1 MDVSTSNPFPTTT
14 TPIIIMI
21 IITEYVAGCTSRHTG
36 NHKLVVVTQPAVCT
50 RRVTSAVIPQC
61 RAHGASLER
70 DDDDGGGRCTRS
82 DHTAGKRCQSFNGET
97 FTAGL
102 RPWERI
108 LTQSWVELGGWG
120 LRRGSFWSRLLLF
133 NVFSFYRRM

>member
-14 TPIIIMI
+14 TPIIIMMML
-21 IITEYVAGCTSRHTG
+21 IITEYVAGCTSCHSG

-50 RRVTSAVIPQC
+50 RRLTSAVIPQC

-102 RPWERI
+102 RPWEGRRTY
-108 LTQSWVELGGWG
+108 LNSALGGV
-120 LRRGSFWSRLLLF
+120 RRLGAPAGVIL
-133 NVFSFYRRM
+133 VPVVV